1 VFVLRKHS
9 SLTRGAAYQD
19 THQVLDAIELYGKVK
34 RIKEWNEGY
43 EYLEA
48 IPHSF
53 IIEYVDDR
61 EPWLMFA
68 DSEEEKVC

>member
-1 VFVLRKHS
+1 
-9 SLTRGAAYQD
+9 
-19 THQVLDAIELYGKVK
+19 LDVIELYGKVK

>member
-1 VFVLRKHS
+1 VV
-9 SLTRGAAYQD
+9 YQD
-19 THQVLDAIELYGKVK
+19 THQVLDAVELYGKVK
-34 RIKEWNEGY
+34 GIKEWNEGY

-53 IIEYVDDR
+53 VIEYVDDR

-68 DSEEEKVC
+68 DSEEEKVR